1 MAVAQVQLGTGV
13 ALAKPQIL
21 IQTCIQVETETV
33 ALSADGLDP
42 HDR

>member
-1 MAVAQVQLGTGV
+1 MAVAQVQLSTRV

-21 IQTCIQVETETV
+21 IKTSIQVEAEAV

>member
-21 IQTCIQVETETV
+21 IQTCIHVETETV
-33 ALSADGLDP
+33 ALPANGLDSY
-42 HDR
+42 D